1 MNVNCSQEQW
11 NNFYRRKIQQCESQ
25 NQMLKTIENL
35 QTTQLELTKLL
46 RKRIR
51 TEIRELK
58 LQIDDDELETTIN
71 RTQT

>member
-58 LQIDDDELETTIN
+58 LQIDDDELETTIHS
-71 RTQT
+71 TQN